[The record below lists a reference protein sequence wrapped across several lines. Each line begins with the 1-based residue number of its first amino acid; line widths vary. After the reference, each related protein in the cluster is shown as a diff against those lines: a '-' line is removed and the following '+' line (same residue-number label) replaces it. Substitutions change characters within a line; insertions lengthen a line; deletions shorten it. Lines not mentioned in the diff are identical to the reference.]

1 MPENDQN
8 SLTQQKFHEG
18 LAQFT
23 EETLLPAMEKM
34 MDDKLDEK
42 LAPIILRLD
51 KIEEELADI
60 KERLD
65 KIDKRTDEDI
75 KPNYQEIEVLKK
87 RIYEL
92 EKKVELLKAEN
103 A

>member
-1 MPENDQN
+1 MPENNQN
-8 SLTQQKFHEG
+8 LTKAE
-18 LAQFT
+18 LAEFT
-23 EETLLPAMEKM
+23 EETLLPAIDKM

-60 KERLD
+60 EERLD

-75 KPNYQEIEVLKK
+75 KANYQEIEGLKK
-87 RIYEL
+87 RISEL
-92 EKKVELLKAEN
+92 EKQVKILKAEN